1 MRPEGAR
8 QEGGRPNFPGRDG
21 PPGGFSGTPSCIP
34 SPVMV
39 SGGNAPPPPQ
49 IRESGVMS
57 ASDLPD
63 YRPPFSNGAVRADAD
78 GNVWIRTTPMKPPAQ
93 PGAVWDVVSREGGLI
108 DRLQLP
114 PGYSIVGFGK
124 GKVVY
129 LSVRDQ
135 SGVKLARV
143 QLR

>member
-1 MRPEGAR
+1 M
-8 QEGGRPNFPGRDG
+8 
-21 PPGGFSGTPSCIP
+21 
-34 SPVMV
+34 SP
-39 SGGNAPPPPQ
+39 
-49 IRESGVMS
+49 
-57 ASDLPD
+57 SDLPD

-78 GNVWIRTTPMKPPAQ
+78 GNVWIRTNPMTPPAQ
-93 PGAVWDVVSREGGLI
+93 PGAVWDVVSRDGGLI

-114 PGYSIVGFGK
+114 AGYSIVGFGK

-129 LSVRDQ
+129 LSMRDQ